1 MEKFM
6 SLNDP
11 IRPTLREMQVGD
23 VVHFPVSK
31 MSVVR
36 TLSSTLGYE
45 MERKYTVRH
54 NRKIK
59 KMTVTRIS

>member
-11 IRPTLREMQVGD
+11 IKPTLREMQVGD
-23 VVHFPVSK
+23 VVHFPVSR
-31 MSVVR
+31 MSVIR

-45 MERKYTVRH
+45 MDRKYTARH
-54 NRKIK
+54 NRNM
-59 KMTVTRIS
+59 KMMSVTRVK